1 VFGNYH
7 GEDFIYDFE
16 NGIDILDLRTTGQSY
31 GDLNILSSGSNAIVE
46 INGGG
51 EQVTLIGM
59 AGTIDASD
67 ILI

>member
-1 VFGNYH
+1 MFGNYH

-16 NGIDILDLRTTGQSY
+16 NGVDILDLRTTGQSY
-31 GDLNILSSGSNAIVE
+31 GDLNILSSGSNAI
-46 INGGG
+46 INITDDGDG
-51 EQVTLIGM
+51 VTLIGM